1 MMFKRKPKKLDLG
14 KSYRRTLITI
24 ILLVV
29 VHYGLLRWMDGS
41 NAFGVLTA
49 SGKNTPLL
57 TTLAAMTMIGLRMYL
72 YLIVPGMAAA
82 RLGNATL
89 CWYADRRMANQTS
102 GEGSC
107 SIESGADKAVTTAKP
122 VTSERST
129 VEQVTV

>member
-24 ILLVV
+24 ILLVI

-57 TTLAAMTMIGLRMYL
+57 TTLAAMTMIGLRM
-72 YLIVPGMAAA
+72 
-82 RLGNATL
+82 
-89 CWYADRRMANQTS
+89 
-102 GEGSC
+102 
-107 SIESGADKAVTTAKP
+107 
-122 VTSERST
+122 
-129 VEQVTV
+129 